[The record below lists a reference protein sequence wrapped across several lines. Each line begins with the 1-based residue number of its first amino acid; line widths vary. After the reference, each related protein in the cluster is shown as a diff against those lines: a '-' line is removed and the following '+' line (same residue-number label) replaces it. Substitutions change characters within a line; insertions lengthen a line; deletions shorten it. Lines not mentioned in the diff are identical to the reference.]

1 MNKEKCPICGY
12 ELKECQCYFGGNAH
26 PDREKQRQVVL
37 DHLYLLSENQLKHII
52 ELEKFWQISYGD
64 EERVGGNAHPD
75 REKQRQVVLDHL
87 YLLSENQLKHII
99 ELEKFWQISYGD
111 EERATMLER
120 LKKDGTCVVF
130 FDIEKVE

>member
-12 ELKECQCYFGGNAH
+12 ELKECQCYF
-26 PDREKQRQVVL
+26 
-37 DHLYLLSENQLKHII
+37 
-52 ELEKFWQISYGD
+52 
-64 EERVGGNAHPD
+64 GGNAHPD